1 VGVRLALKALERA
14 GRGPTA
20 PPPTPAPIAFPS
32 RAYADT
38 DRFELTE
45 AGLALL
51 ATLDAPAPV
60 A

>member
-1 VGVRLALKALERA
+1 MGVRLALKTLERA

-20 PPPTPAPIAFPS
+20 PPPTPAPIPFPVERYS
-32 RAYADT
+32 AD

-45 AGLALL
+45 AGLAALV
-51 ATLDAPAPV
+51 ALDAPV